1 MPCNSKSE
9 TIKKLCFSKKY
20 CFMLNR
26 HQTFN
31 SFIIFLKFLSVL
43 HFYIVLKLMK
53 MHQSSAMH
61 VLFLLA
67 NIRSFFNKI
76 QNIVSKRF
84 LLLNVYANG
93 QTYGQSGAWH
103 LDSDSAEDYT
113 FLYYANCNW
122 KTTWGG
128 ETVFKFDDTIK
139 YFLPKPNTALLF
151 PATIWHYAKSPSR
164 DFCDLRTTLAFKL
177 RELK

>member
-1 MPCNSKSE
+1 MGQYSEIIKPYTNIFSLDEREEIQKYLKSGNWQFGQ
-9 TIKKLCFSKKY
+9 TSHPKDIDKKFWIMSLKQEEF
-20 CFMLNR
+20 
-26 HQTFN
+26 FN
-31 SFIIFLKFLSVL
+31 T
-43 HFYIVLKLMK
+43 YI
-53 MHQSSAMH
+53 
-61 VLFLLA
+61 
-67 NIRSFFNKI
+67 FNKI